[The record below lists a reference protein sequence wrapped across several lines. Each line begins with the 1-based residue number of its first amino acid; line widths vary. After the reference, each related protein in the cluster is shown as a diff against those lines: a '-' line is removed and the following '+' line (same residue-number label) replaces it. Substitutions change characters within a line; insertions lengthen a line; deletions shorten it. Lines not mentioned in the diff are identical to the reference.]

1 MSQTQTA
8 TRAARGTWSVER
20 FETPQ
25 QCAGYLVRDPLGR
38 KIGRLKRLFL
48 NESGGP
54 EYAEIKVGLFG
65 MKTVLIPLQIVTA
78 DAERRF
84 LVLE

>member
-1 MSQTQTA
+1 MSQTT
-8 TRAARGTWSVER
+8 TRAARGARPAER
-20 FETPQ
+20 FDKPE
-25 QCAGYLVRDPLGR
+25 QCAGYWVCDPRGR

-54 EYAEIKVGLFG
+54 EYAEVRVGFFG
-65 MKTVLIPLQIVTA
+65 LRTVLIPLQTVTT
-78 DAERRF
+78 DAARGT

>member
-1 MSQTQTA
+1 MSQTT
-8 TRAARGTWSVER
+8 TRAARGEWPTEQ
-20 FETPQ
+20 FDKPK
-25 QCAGYLVRDPLGR
+25 QCAGYWVCDPRGR

-54 EYAEIKVGLFG
+54 EYAEVKVGFFG
-65 MKTVLIPLQIVTA
+65 LRTVLIPLQTVTT
-78 DAERRF
+78 DAERGF

>member
-1 MSQTQTA
+1 MSQTT
-8 TRAARGTWSVER
+8 TRAARGEWPAER
-20 FETPQ
+20 FEKPK
-25 QCAGYLVRDPLGR
+25 QCTGYWVCDPRGR

-54 EYAEIKVGLFG
+54 EYAEVKVGFFG
-65 MKTVLIPLQIVTA
+65 LRTVLIPLQTVTT
-78 DAERRF
+78 DTERGF